1 MPISPLT
8 SITAQLQRG
17 RKQRGGQPGQPQQTG
32 TVSQDALTAD
42 QPGPG
47 KQMGRE
53 GALGFLAEKMIG
65 GLANK
70 KKRQTASKPQ
80 GLSTQ
85 SMNNW
90 RI

>member
-1 MPISPLT
+1 
-8 SITAQLQRG
+8 
-17 RKQRGGQPGQPQQTG
+17 
-32 TVSQDALTAD
+32 
-42 QPGPG
+42 
-47 KQMGRE
+47 MGRE

>member
-1 MPISPLT
+1 MPSPLT
-8 SITAQLQRG
+8 SLITPPQRG
-17 RKQRGGQPGQPQQTG
+17 RKQRGGQPGQPQQAG
-32 TVSQDALTAD
+32 TVSQDALTAT
-42 QPGPG
+42 QPDLG
-47 KQMGRE
+47 KQIGKE
-53 GALGFLAEKMIG
+53 STIGFLAEKMLG

-70 KKRQTASKPQ
+70 KKRQLGSRPQ